1 MNLRETHDDHAIL
14 VTREVRALLK
24 VSRAVSEGGP
34 LRTVLDRV
42 AHEAA
47 DVVGA
52 FGAGVLLL
60 THHGRLMLA
69 GSYGLSADYG
79 RRLEGTAAPAIRPAR
94 GPSGIAIQD
103 GSTIVIEDT
112 ELDKRVARWRR
123 IAEREGYRAMVSVPL
138 VVEGE
143 SLGALSVYRATA
155 GPWPHYQTALLGL
168 FSDHSASAIRTAQ
181 LLESQQQQLTA
192 LSRLIETLREQ
203 RHEHGNR
210 IHAISGLLALGEY
223 DEAQRFVTSLQQAY
237 EEFQTAIVQRIHN
250 PTVAGLILSEMT
262 IAHQRGIALSL
273 DARSRLDMLP
283 ATLSEPAVVT
293 ILGNLLQNAFD
304 AVATMAKSRRRV
316 KLLISDRGPNTIFKV
331 RDWGPGLPE
340 GALDELFKAGYS
352 TKPTHDGIGLAL
364 VDRAVASAGGAV
376 TADRLGQG
384 VSFLV
389 TVPKRC

>member
-1 MNLRETHDDHAIL
+1 VTRPEATYDHAIL

-24 VSRAVSEGGP
+24 VSRTVSQGGP
-34 LRTVLDRV
+34 LHTVLDRV
-42 AHEAA
+42 AREAA

-60 THHGRLMLA
+60 TRNDRLTLA

-79 RRLEGTAAPAIRPAR
+79 RRLEGAAAPAIRPAR

-103 GSTIVIEDT
+103 GSAIVVEDT
-112 ELDKRVARWRR
+112 ELDERVARWRR
-123 IAEREGYRAMVSVPL
+123 IASREGYRALVAVPL
-138 VVEGE
+138 VAEGDAF
-143 SLGALSVYRATA
+143 GALIVYRTAA
-155 GPWPHYQTALLGL
+155 GPWPRYQTALLGL

-181 LLESQQQQLTA
+181 LLDDQQQQLTA
-192 LSRLIETLREQ
+192 LSRLIVTLREQ

-237 EEFQTAIVQRIHN
+237 DEFQTAIVQRIHN

-273 DARSRLDMLP
+273 DARSRLDALP
-283 ATLSEPAVVT
+283 PSLGEPAVVT
-293 ILGNLLQNAFD
+293 ILGNLLHNAFD

-316 KLLISDRGPNTIFKV
+316 KLLISDRGPDTILRV
-331 RDWGPGLPE
+331 RDWGPGIPE
-340 GALDELFKAGYS
+340 GAEEQLFKAGYS
-352 TKPTHDGIGLAL
+352 TKPMHDGIGLAL
-364 VDRAVASAGGAV
+364 VQRAVASAGGV
-376 TADRLGQG
+376 VSTERLTQG
-384 VSFLV
+384 VSFMI
-389 TVPKRC
+389 TVPKPT